1 MNYAY
6 DEGKG
11 QPVKRSTKNIS
22 TAAIEDA
29 IATAYGLYKMNAPSA
44 WGYGFCVDDKKSKTV
59 AWGEFLYDAADK
71 FDGVIDYNGDVLTD
85 VASGET
91 IELKAEFA
99 KGRP

>member
-1 MNYAY
+1 MNYV
-6 DEGKG
+6 KG
-11 QPVKRSTKNIS
+11 GYVKRSTKNIS

-91 IELKAEFA
+91 IEIKAAFA
-99 KGRP
+99 KGMR